1 MYIHVYVIISH
12 AGLPLQTKVVAIIY
26 VCDEQCTQIYCGTWD
41 GLVFFQLFAI
51 FKNALFLDSF
61 SIQYSNFYS

>member
-26 VCDEQCTQIYCGTWD
+26 VCDEQCTQNLLWNMGWPS
-41 GLVFFQLFAI
+41 VFSTFCHFQKCI
-51 FKNALFLDSF
+51 VSR
-61 SIQYSNFYS
+61 